1 MRKFLLASTAVVG
14 AAVLVPTVAEA
25 QQAPTVRIGGY
36 FRAYY
41 GYTQQNN
48 TVGINTPMYGPG
60 PTDTSEPN
68 LANRSARLG
77 HNDFSTDAEV
87 HVFVNGKAA
96 NGLSYGAVIEIQ
108 FDAMEG
114 AVRNNARRAVNNKT
128 TASLDEMYAF
138 VASPTLGQLR
148 FGDEDGPFGGLMNV
162 GWVTNFGTG
171 GVFGDWES
179 FMVRP
184 NRTGT
189 TPGGVGDNTKII
201 YLSPQFF
208 GFDFGVSYAPNEGEG
223 EDTGCLNSYANV
235 NCDRAYAV
243 TNAAGNGRSH
253 DQPGRLNEIQAA
265 IRWRGNIAGVG
276 LAAGFSTLQSQVIRE
291 AAAATGDI
299 TRTLRNPSVYQVG
312 AQATYM
318 GFTIGG
324 GYMWG
329 NTSFYYIPTARGAKD
344 MSQFFGGA
352 SYTMGPISVGANFF
366 TGQYEG
372 GGGDLLGVG
381 MRRWGYGIGANYRL
395 APGMDLVAEYVRHEV
410 KEPGSAALLGTA
422 NYAGTDR
429 AKGSVFL
436 TGVRLAF

>member
-291 AAAATGDI
+291 AAAGTGDI

-329 NTSFYYIPTARGAKD
+329 NTSFYYIPSPRGGKN

-372 GGGDLLGVG
+372 GGTPAG

-410 KEPGSAALLGTA
+410 KEPGAATLLGTA